1 MSEERPE
8 EAALKLTPEMCSS
21 FRGIRSF
28 VMRRAHQL
36 MRQEGIPFSRAM
48 KRAWAEA
55 KISCLREYGIPV

>member
-36 MRQEGIPFSRAM
+36 MQQERISFSRAM

-55 KISCLREYGIPV
+55 KISCLRKYGIPV